1 MLSLKMSINE
11 LVNFVSSAV
20 RKRWD
25 NACYSVACDIEANK
39 HYGDKDSF
47 VFQAKLFIKTF
58 FKIKRITVCQ
68 KQIWLFQ
75 FLKWLQTR

>member
-1 MLSLKMSINE
+1 MSIRE
-11 LVNFVSSAV
+11 FVDYFSSAV
-20 RKRWD
+20 RNRWD

-39 HYGDKDSF
+39 HYGDNDSL

-68 KQIWLFQ
+68 KQNKLFQ
-75 FLKWLQTR
+75 FLKWLRTR